1 MPELPEVETTRAGI
15 EPHIKG
21 KTLTD
26 FLVRQKWLRWPVE
39 LPDTIKGQRV
49 NEVERRGKYL
59 LLEMDSGSLIIH
71 LGMSGSLRLVLG
83 SIAASQHD
91 HLDLVFSDLRLRLN
105 DPRRF
110 GSVHFHSG
118 VPETHWL
125 LKKLGPEPLGE
136 DFSEEYL
143 FRRSRR
149 KRLSVKS
156 FLMDSSVV
164 VGVGNIYATEALFAA
179 RVRPT
184 VRAGNVSRKAYGNLV
199 LETKRI
205 LEAAI
210 ELGGTTL
217 RDYVG
222 AGGKPGYFIQS
233 LNAYGREG
241 KPCRVCGGTLKKI
254 ILSQRSTVFCA
265 SCQVRSGWS

>member
-21 KTLTD
+21 KILID
-26 FLVRQKWLRWPVE
+26 FHVRQKALRWPVE
-39 LPDTIKGQRV
+39 LPDTIKGERV
-49 NEVERRGKYL
+49 NEVGRRGKYL
-59 LLEMDSGSLIIH
+59 LLRMDPGCLIIH
-71 LGMSGSLRLVLG
+71 LGMSGSLRVVQECA
-83 SIAASQHD
+83 AASQHD
-91 HLDLVFSDLRLRLN
+91 HLDIAFDGSMLRLN

-110 GSVHFHSG
+110 GSVHFHKG
-118 VPETHWL
+118 IPETHWL
-125 LKKLGPEPLGE
+125 LNKLGPEPLGDE
-136 DFSEEYL
+136 FSEDYL

-149 KRLSVKS
+149 KRVSVKS

-164 VGVGNIYATEALFAA
+164 VGVGNIYATEALFSA

-184 VRAGNVSRKAYGNLV
+184 VRAGNLSKKACGNLV
-199 LETKRI
+199 SEIRRI
-205 LEAAI
+205 LQAAI

-222 AGGKPGYFIQS
+222 AAGNPGYFIQS

-241 KPCRVCGGTLKKI
+241 EPCRICGGVLKKI
-254 ILSQRSTVFCA
+254 VLSQRSTVFCGT
-265 SCQVRSGWS
+265 CQVRFGWS